1 MFEGRAADL
10 SFLFAFVSF
19 FVFFL
24 RRKNKNKRRLNKTDQ
39 FLKLAG
45 LVAAEFIDR
54 FAAKITMT

>member
-1 MFEGRAADL
+1 MYPIRL
-10 SFLFAFVSF
+10 FLFTFCLF
-19 FVFFL
+19 
-24 RRKNKNKRRLNKTDQ
+24 KKKEKNKRRLNKTDQ